1 MSDMNRRLKKA
12 EKALN
17 LDSKQIVVR
26 ITTYTKDKEKFDL
39 SNPSK
44 EWLTYPEAVE
54 KSCEQNGLI
63 VLHEYAEIEARK
75 AAKLSNNGVAAQ

>member
-1 MSDMNRRLKKA
+1 MSDMNRRLKKV

-17 LDSKQIVVR
+17 VGKEQIVVR
-26 ITTYTKDKEKFDL
+26 ITTYAKDKEKFDL

-63 VLHEYAEIEARK
+63 VLYEDAEIEARK

>member
-1 MSDMNRRLKKA
+1 MYDMSRRLQKA
-12 EKALN
+12 EKTLN

-26 ITTYTKDKEKFDL
+26 ITTCEDKEGFDL
-39 SNPSK
+39 TNPSK